1 MKVTHLTM
9 LGSNQDA
16 NMEDVDFGV
25 AVGLF
30 LVLSCILVSVPE
42 DRRQASRRTMQVKHS
57 WL

>member
-30 LVLSCILVSVPE
+30 LVLSCILVSVP
-42 DRRQASRRTMQVKHS
+42 
-57 WL
+57 